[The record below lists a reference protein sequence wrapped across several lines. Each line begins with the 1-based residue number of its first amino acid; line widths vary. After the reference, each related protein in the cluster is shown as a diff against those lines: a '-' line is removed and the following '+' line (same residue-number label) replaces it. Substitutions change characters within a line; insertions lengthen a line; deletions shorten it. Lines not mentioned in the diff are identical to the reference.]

1 MVKRFFILNIMFA
14 LILQLVFVV
23 LRDHMILR
31 QVLGTFI
38 PLGLSMAILYHIVR
52 LLKSKRIDD
61 TKFWVAYFIGMLF
74 YTSSY
79 LVWAFAFIQGKPV
92 ISTTLSF
99 GLWIMVYP
107 FLFFAII
114 YKIIQLR
121 NREHVYQY
129 LFHILTLIIIIF
141 SLVFH
146 FVLEPYIASGDMTI
160 WNFLVLIIEPF
171 LSVLL
176 LMAGIVLY
184 FLTIGSTERRMN
196 LFFVLGFMTQA
207 LAEVIYVIQMLEGTY
222 VIGQFTDVLWVFALL
237 NMLAATYLS
246 RHQSEDVYFR
256 LLRLVDHESSVLPYV
271 WILLFTIMTRV
282 IVNPTFNALSA
293 AVLILMVVL
302 IVYQLLVVRR
312 NTELLNSYEEIMY
325 LTPLTGLRNR
335 TSLLHDLPN
344 ILKRIIRLKGSLAL
358 VMINLDRFKIINDAL
373 GRDYGDAVLKEVASR
388 LAFYLDQSAMLYH
401 LSGDEF
407 VLLVYNQDKPQLIA
421 LIEQLTESL
430 AEPIQYGEQHMTV
443 TASIGISLA
452 PKDGRRG
459 HELLQMAEQAMH
471 QAKAFGKNQYFFFD
485 RLLKQQLDR
494 RLLIENELK
503 FAVNRG
509 EVSVYYQP
517 KYMLAPEVLIGFEA
531 LLRWHHP
538 TFGFISP
545 GEVIPIAEETGQIN
559 ALGYY
564 MLDEVFNHV
573 KQWQTE
579 KGFFGII
586 SINVSAIQ
594 LKQVDFYDQI
604 KFLLDKYQLEGK
616 FIELELTESV
626 MMEVDDVLPKL
637 EQLKALGL
645 KLSLDDFGTGYSSLF
660 VLKELPVDTIKIDQA
675 FVFGMNDPRSENIIK
690 TILDIGSNLG
700 LQVIAEGIENTDSLQ
715 QLKDLGCLFGQGYY
729 YARPMPLDE
738 VTTYIKRHHESL

>member
-1 MVKRFFILNIMFA
+1 MAKRFLTLNIMFA
-14 LILQLVFVV
+14 LVLQLVFVV
-23 LRDHMILR
+23 MRDYMIIR

-38 PLGLSMAILYHIVR
+38 PLGLSIAILYHVFR
-52 LLKSKRIDD
+52 LLKTRRRDD

-74 YTSSY
+74 YTASY
-79 LVWAFAFIQGKPV
+79 VVWAFAFIQGKPV
-92 ISTTLSF
+92 ISTPLSF
-99 GLWIMVYP
+99 GLWVMMYP
-107 FLFFAII
+107 FLFFAIM

-121 NREHVYQY
+121 NKEHVYQY
-129 LFHILTLIIIIF
+129 LFHITTLIIIIF

-146 FVLEPYIASGDMTI
+146 FVFEPYVVSGDMTI
-160 WNFLVLIIEPF
+160 WRFFVLVIEPF

-176 LMAGIVLY
+176 MMASIVLY
-184 FLTIGSTERRMN
+184 FLTIGSNERRMN

-207 LAEVIYVIQMLEGTY
+207 LAEVLYVIQMIEDTY
-222 VIGQFTDVLWVFALL
+222 VVGQFTDVLWVFALL

-246 RHQSEDVYFR
+246 RHRPEDARWRV
-256 LLRLVDHESSVLPYV
+256 LRIVDHESSILPYV
-271 WILLFTIMTRV
+271 WILLFTITTRT
-282 IVNPTFNALSA
+282 IVNPTLNALSVA
-293 AVLILMVVL
+293 VLVLMAVLIS
-302 IVYQLLVVRR
+302 YQLLVVRR

-335 TSLLHDLPN
+335 TSLLRDLPN

-358 VMINLDRFKIINDAL
+358 VVINLDRFKIINDAL

-430 AEPIQYGEQHMTV
+430 AEPIYFGEQQMTV

-452 PKDGRRG
+452 PKDGRKG

-471 QAKAFGKNQYFFFD
+471 QAKSFGKNQYFFFD

-509 EVSVYYQP
+509 EILVYYQP
-517 KYMLAPEVLIGFEA
+517 KYMLEPEALIGFEA
-531 LLRWHHP
+531 LLRWDHP

-545 GEVIPIAEETGQIN
+545 GEAIPIAEETGQIN

-564 MLDEVFNHV
+564 MLDEVFHHV

-579 KGFFGII
+579 HDFFGVV

-594 LKQVDFYDQI
+594 LKQVDFYAQI
-604 KFLLDKYQLEGK
+604 NFLLNKHQLDSK
-616 FIELELTESV
+616 FIELELTESA

-675 FVFGMNDPRSENIIK
+675 FVFAINDPRSKNIIK

-700 LQVIAEGIENTDSLQ
+700 LQVIAEGIENTDSIQ
-715 QLKDLGCLFGQGYY
+715 RLKDLGCLFGQGYY
-729 YARPMPLDE
+729 YARPMPLNE
-738 VTTYIKRHHESL
+738 VTAYINRHHDKG